1 MTCFR
6 TAHDMTLSSRAKGGA
21 RAEEEGLAL
30 RGKATESLSAEPVE
44 PKARQRQGL
53 WARAAWR
60 KHPGLQEKT
69 PCTRSAAS
77 WAAMLEEG
85 ARLGWKPLNCLG
97 GEAWSLS

>member
-6 TAHDMTLSSRAKGGA
+6 AAHDMTLSSRAKGGA
-21 RAEEEGLAL
+21 RAEEEGLVL
-30 RGKATESLSAEPVE
+30 RGK
-44 PKARQRQGL
+44 
-53 WARAAWR
+53 AAWR